1 MPTDQ
6 LKEEILQ
13 LKKEKDF
20 VILAHYYQSQEV
32 KDVADYIGDSLFLA
46 QTAKNVKAANIIM
59 AGVYFMAETV
69 KILNPEAH
77 VFLPDFNAGCS
88 LADSVNADDLKKYRN
103 ENPGC
108 RIISYINCS
117 AEVKA
122 VSDIICTSSNAVKIA
137 NLYKDDKHVLFV
149 PDSNLGKYVNS
160 VTGLNMHLWNGSCI
174 VHEAFSM
181 EKLMKLIDANPG
193 AVIIAHPESPAY
205 ILRYA
210 SFIGSTTALID
221 FAKKSSGKIFIIAT
235 EAGIIDEMK
244 SACPEKKFI
253 PAPANEDN
261 TCACS
266 ECAYMKMIT
275 LNKILKCMKENSGE
289 ISMNPDLI
297 SLALKPL
304 DLMLKTS

>member
-13 LKKEKDF
+13 LKKEKNF

-32 KDVADYIGDSLFLA
+32 KEVADFIGDSLFLA
-46 QTAKNVKAANIIM
+46 QTAKRLKTNNIIM

-88 LADSVNADDLKKYRN
+88 LADSVNADDLKKYKAK
-103 ENPGC
+103 NPGC
-108 RIISYINCS
+108 KIISYINCS

-122 VSDIICTSSNAVKIA
+122 VSEIICTSSNAVKIA
-137 NLYKDDKHVLFV
+137 NLYKDSDHVLFV
-149 PDSNLGKYVNS
+149 PDGNLGKYVNS

-181 EKLMKLIDANPG
+181 EKLIKLIDTNPG

-221 FAKKSSGKIFIIAT
+221 FTKKSPDKIFIIAT

-244 SACPEKKFI
+244 NACPDKKFI
-253 PAPANEDN
+253 PAPANENN

-266 ECAYMKMIT
+266 ECAYMKMTT
-275 LNKILKCMKENSGE
+275 LNKILKCIKENTGE
-289 ISMNPDLI
+289 ITMEPELI
-297 SLALKPL
+297 TQALLPL
-304 DLMLKTS
+304 ELMLKTS